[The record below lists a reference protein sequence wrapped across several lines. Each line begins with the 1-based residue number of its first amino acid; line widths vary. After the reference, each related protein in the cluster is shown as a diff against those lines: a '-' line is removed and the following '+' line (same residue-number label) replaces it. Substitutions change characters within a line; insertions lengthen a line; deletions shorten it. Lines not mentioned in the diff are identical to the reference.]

1 LIEFLFLTGCRTGE
15 AIGLRWE
22 DVTGDFSEITF
33 RNSYCRISKKL
44 KDLKTA
50 KTGNTS
56 RKFPCGEKLRQ
67 LLREIYESKTIF
79 FLDGKDFI
87 FQREGKPI
95 NPISL
100 HKGWAGQANQRVG
113 IIETL
118 IEEKKVKTYLKLYA
132 TRHSFITW
140 QLKAGQTPANV
151 AKLVGNSPEM
161 IYKHYVSADDDAK
174 VVFEI

>member
-1 LIEFLFLTGCRTGE
+1 M
-15 AIGLRWE
+15 
-22 DVTGDFSEITF
+22 
-33 RNSYCRISKKL
+33 ISKEL

-50 KTGNTS
+50 NTGNTS

-67 LLREIYESKTIF
+67 LFRKIYESQTNS
-79 FLDGKDFI
+79 FLDGKDFV
-87 FQREGKPI
+87 FHRNGS
-95 NPISL
+95 PISPYSL
-100 HKGWAGQANQRVG
+100 YRAWAGRENRRAG
-113 IIETL
+113 IVETL
-118 IEEKKVKTYLKLYA
+118 IKERKVKTYLKLYA